1 MGCGASTDAGLSR
14 TEIVFTNQTN
24 QVVTM
29 YCINDADGKEL
40 NCGNVPPYVS
50 HTQPTYVG
58 VKWVIKAANGEV
70 LARVAGSTE
79 KIHKDI
85 ERPQPAAPKP
95 NVSGYAAGGSN
106 GGYGAPAPAAAGGG
120 GYAAA
125 FPQQSA
131 NNGYGQGA
139 VAGNAYAQP
148 AYNGQT
154 PAAVAQNPQ
163 TQNGGGGGGGG
174 GYGYAAAA
182 GGVAVAGGLG
192 AAALTGQFDGQ
203 FKAADM
209 AAAGIDSFIIHS
221 FATAARFSMHEIFLP
236 LTWTASILSTCR
248 AALFHHTNM

>member
-29 YCINDADGKEL
+29 FYINDADGKEL
-40 NCGNVPPYVS
+40 NCGNIPPYAS
-50 HTQPTYVG
+50 QTQPTYVG

-85 ERPQPAAPKP
+85 ERSQPPAPKP

-106 GGYGAPAPAAAGGG
+106 GGYGAPAPAVAGGG

-125 FPQQSA
+125 FPQQGA
-131 NNGYGQGA
+131 NKGYGQGT
-139 VAGNAYAQP
+139 VA
-148 AYNGQT
+148 GQT
-154 PAAVAQNPQ
+154 PAAAAQNSQ
-163 TQNGGGGGGGG
+163 TQNGGGGGSSSSGGGGGGG

-182 GGVAVAGGLG
+182 GGVAVAGGVG
-192 AAALTGQFDGQ
+192 AAALSGQLDGQ

-209 AAAGIDSFIIHS
+209 AAAGKDSFIIHS
-221 FATAARFSMHEIFLP
+221 FATAARLGMHK
-236 LTWTASILSTCR
+236 ILLSST
-248 AALFHHTNM
+248 